1 VRLQNNYYQTE
12 QSGVRQTLPKPAAVL
27 VVKKK
32 SRSNNSTNAG
42 PGLKSTKFRR
52 HVIHEVLVL
61 LKKTGLRAWA
71 DIEISLTNLE
81 AWPEQGDILTMDL
94 DINVTEV
101 DDDGNE
107 LEEEEE
113 EEEGEGEGEV
123 GGLSNLPN
131 NTTSVPTLHIG
142 NDAGPAPLQNSVIP
156 EETFEGILSAND
168 RSNVATE
175 QANLL
180 EKAVQEA
187 LESIQNQDQEF
198 DEGPPILS
206 QD

>member
-1 VRLQNNYYQTE
+1 M
-12 QSGVRQTLPKPAAVL
+12 
-27 VVKKK
+27 
-32 SRSNNSTNAG
+32 
-42 PGLKSTKFRR
+42 KSTKFRR

-61 LKKTGLRAWA
+61 LKKTRLRAWA

-113 EEEGEGEGEV
+113 EEEEAEV

-156 EETFEGILSAND
+156 EEPFEGILSANY
-168 RSNVATE
+168 RSNVATG

-180 EKAVQEA
+180 EKAVQ
-187 LESIQNQDQEF
+187 
-198 DEGPPILS
+198 
-206 QD
+206 